1 MKPVGNLA
9 QDRAPSAR
17 LRAGYVPL
25 GIGVAMAI
33 WPLLSGPSYVVYIA
47 TIVMIYVIG
56 ALGLHL
62 VLRMGQMSIGHGAFM
77 GIGAYTST
85 LLVMSAGLPWVLSF
99 VAAGLLSAA
108 VAAVIGPII
117 LRLRGV
123 FFSLVTFTF
132 GEIVRLA
139 MIEWRGLTGGSPGIA
154 QVPPPFEAAAQPLPY
169 YYLVLGCAA
178 LAFLLVWR
186 ILRSDI
192 GNALDSIAVS
202 DGLAEANGVPTRRLK
217 IAIFV
222 LACGMVGIA
231 GSLQAHFIHFISPD
245 SYTFK
250 ESVQFILI
258 NVIGGATTIWGPV
271 LGSIFIVAFPEMLR
285 SWVEYQWL
293 IYGIV
298 LVALMAYLP
307 GGLMEVV
314 HKVSR
319 RIKLGTRRDG

>member
-1 MKPVGNLA
+1 MKPLGSLT
-9 QDRAPSAR
+9 QDRKLSAH
-17 LRAGYVPL
+17 LRFGLLPL
-25 GIGVAMAI
+25 GVGIAMAI
-33 WPLLSGPSYVVYIA
+33 WPLLLGPSYAVYIA
-47 TIVMIYVIG
+47 TLVLIYVIG

-62 VLRMGQMSIGHGAFM
+62 VLRMGQMSMAHGAFM

-85 LLVMSAGLPWVLSF
+85 LLVMNVGLPWALSF
-99 VAAGLLSAA
+99 VIAGLLPAA
-108 VAAVIGPII
+108 IAAVIGPII

-139 MIEWRGLTGGSPGIA
+139 IVEWRSLTAGSNGIA
-154 QVPPPFEAAAQPLPY
+154 QIPPPFEAAARPLPY
-169 YYLVLGCAA
+169 YYLVLACAA

-202 DGLAEANGVPTRRLK
+202 DGLAEANGVPTRKLK
-217 IAIFV
+217 VVIFA
-222 LACGMVGIA
+222 LACGMVGLA

-245 SYTFK
+245 SYTFR

-271 LGSIFIVAFPEMLR
+271 LGSIFIVAFPELLR
-285 SWVEYQWL
+285 SWLQYQWL

-298 LVALMAYLP
+298 LVVLMAYLP
-307 GGLMEVV
+307 GGLMEVAQ
-314 HKVSR
+314 KLSR
-319 RIKLGTRRDG
+319 RTRLGAHRDG